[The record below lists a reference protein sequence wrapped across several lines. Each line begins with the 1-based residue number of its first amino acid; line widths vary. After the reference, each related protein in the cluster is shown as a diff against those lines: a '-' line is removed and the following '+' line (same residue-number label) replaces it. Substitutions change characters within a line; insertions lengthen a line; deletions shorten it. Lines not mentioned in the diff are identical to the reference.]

1 MSEVLIKVTRY
12 LTDST
17 IVDSYSQHEWINKES
32 VLPRIEI
39 PVSDHHHSLFHASKR
54 IVRIQ
59 VSSEK
64 GKKSRRLVL
73 VSFRHKK

>member
-1 MSEVLIKVTRY
+1 MNG
-12 LTDST
+12 
-17 IVDSYSQHEWINKES
+17 NKES

-64 GKKSRRLVL
+64 GKTSRRLVL
-73 VSFRHKK
+73 ISFRHKK